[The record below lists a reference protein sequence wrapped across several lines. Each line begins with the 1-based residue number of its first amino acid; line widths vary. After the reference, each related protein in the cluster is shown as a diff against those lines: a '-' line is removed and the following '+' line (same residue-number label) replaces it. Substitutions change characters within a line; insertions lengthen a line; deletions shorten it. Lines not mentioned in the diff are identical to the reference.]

1 MNARPLGAGST
12 ELRLGGIEFWAG
24 SIEPGSNVIEL
35 WAGGI
40 EFWAGGI
47 ELGSN
52 VIELGLG
59 GSESD
64 SSAKR

>member
-12 ELRLGGIEFWAG
+12 EPRSNVIELGLGGIEFWAG

-35 WAGGI
+35 
-40 EFWAGGI
+40 
-47 ELGSN
+47 
-52 VIELGLG
+52 GLG
-59 GSESD
+59 GIESD

>member
-12 ELRLGGIEFWAG
+12 EL
-24 SIEPGSNVIEL
+24 GSNVIEL

-40 EFWAGGI
+40 E
-47 ELGSN
+47 
-52 VIELGLG
+52 
-59 GSESD
+59 SD

>member
-1 MNARPLGAGST
+1 MNARPLWAGST
-12 ELRLGGIEFWAG
+12 ELGSNVIELGLGGIEFWAG

-40 EFWAGGI
+40 E
-47 ELGSN
+47 
-52 VIELGLG
+52 
-59 GSESD
+59 SD

>member
-12 ELRLGGIEFWAG
+12 EPR
-24 SIEPGSNVIEL
+24 SNVIEPGSNVIEL

-40 EFWAGGI
+40 E
-47 ELGSN
+47 
-52 VIELGLG
+52 
-59 GSESD
+59 SD

>member
-1 MNARPLGAGST
+1 MSTRPLG
-12 ELRLGGIEFWAG
+12 AG

-47 ELGSN
+47 E
-52 VIELGLG
+52 
-59 GSESD
+59 SD

>member
-35 WAGGI
+35 GLCGI
-40 EFWAGGI
+40 
-47 ELGSN
+47 
-52 VIELGLG
+52 
-59 GSESD
+59 ESD

>member
-12 ELRLGGIEFWAG
+12 EL
-24 SIEPGSNVIEL
+24 GSNVIEL

-40 EFWAGGI
+40 EFWAGST

-52 VIELGLG
+52 VIELWAG
-59 GSESD
+59 GIESD

>member
-1 MNARPLGAGST
+1 MSARPLGAGST
-12 ELRLGGIEFWAG
+12 
-24 SIEPGSNVIEL
+24 
-35 WAGGI
+35 
-40 EFWAGGI
+40 

-59 GSESD
+59 GIEFWAGSTELGSNVIELGLGGIESD

>member
-1 MNARPLGAGST
+1 MSARPLGAGGIEPGSNVI
-12 ELRLGGIEFWAG
+12 ELGLGGIEFWAG

-40 EFWAGGI
+40 E
-47 ELGSN
+47 
-52 VIELGLG
+52 
-59 GSESD
+59 SD